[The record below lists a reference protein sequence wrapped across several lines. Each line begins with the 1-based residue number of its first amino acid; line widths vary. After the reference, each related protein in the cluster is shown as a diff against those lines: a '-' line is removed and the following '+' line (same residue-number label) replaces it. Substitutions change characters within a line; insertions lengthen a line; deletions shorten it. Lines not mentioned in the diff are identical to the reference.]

1 MPGYPLSCKSSVLLA
16 NVPFHIEPRAV
27 LRELRIP
34 KAMTFKDL
42 GDPRLQEELEKAVS
56 LAYQLIEGR
65 GIYRTFKIEEKS
77 KAGIRVLGLNEPI
90 KSPSLVRVL
99 ERSEYVSVL
108 AATIGPKLEQTVEEL
123 IQQEPTLAFLLD
135 RVGGWMA
142 DYMAKKIDERIEA
155 EAKRAGF
162 GRTMRY
168 APGYGDFPL
177 SYQPLLL
184 QMVEGSRVGLSL
196 TEGFMLVPQKS
207 VTALIG
213 WEVPHA

>member
-1 MPGYPLSCKSSVLLA
+1 
-16 NVPFHIEPRAV
+16 VPFKIEPRAV

-34 KAMTFKDL
+34 KARTFKDL

-56 LAYQLIEGR
+56 LAYQLIEGK
-65 GIYRTFKIEEKS
+65 GLYRTFSIEEKDEES
-77 KAGIRVLGLNEPI
+77 VRVLGFEEPI
-90 KSPSLVRVL
+90 KSLSLAKVL
-99 ERSEYVSVL
+99 KRSAYVSVL
-108 AATIGPKLEQTVEEL
+108 AATIGPRLDQRVEGL
-123 IQQEPTLAFLLD
+123 TQQEPTLAFLLD

-142 DYMAKKIDERIEA
+142 DYMAWKIDERIEA

-168 APGYGDFPL
+168 SPGYGDFSL
-177 SYQPLLL
+177 SCQPLLL
-184 QMVEGSRVGLSL
+184 QKVGGSRIGLNL
-196 TEGFMLVPQKS
+196 TEGFLLVPQKS